1 VKNSN
6 NSDKSEKKDYQKDP
20 GTFLST
26 RKAFGEALLDL
37 GEKIPNLVVATAN
50 LAESTQVSLF
60 AQKFPNRFV
69 EVGVAEQNLAGVGAG
84 LALSGKIPVITS
96 FAVFSPGRNWD
107 QIRISICYN
116 NANVKIVSTH
126 AGLSPSKDGATHE
139 SLEDLALTR
148 VLPNL
153 TIFSPCDYY
162 ETKKVLAEAVQMQ
175 GPVYIRLGRE
185 ETPVITSPHSKF
197 ALGEIKVLEEGKR
210 VALVGTGTI
219 LAWGLPAAQRINQ
232 KYKNSV
238 KVINCPTIKPLNEK
252 QLLDELQGINKV
264 VTLEEHQISAGFG
277 SEIAEIISEK
287 DPKKIFRLG
296 VKDSFG
302 ESGSYR
308 MLLKKYKLDEE
319 SIERTLLRVLK
330 E

>member
-1 VKNSN
+1 MKNSSN
-6 NSDKSEKKDYQKDP
+6 LGKRDQQEKE
-20 GTFLST
+20 GLFLST

-37 GEKIPNLVVATAN
+37 GEEIPNLVVVTAN
-50 LAESTQVSLF
+50 LAESTQVSSF
-60 AQKFPNRFV
+60 AQKFPDRFV

-84 LALSGKIPVITS
+84 LALSGKIPFITS

-126 AGLSPSKDGATHE
+126 VGLSASKDGATHE
-139 SLEDLALTR
+139 ALEDLALTR

-162 ETKKVLAEAVQMQ
+162 ETKKVVAEAAKIQ

-185 ETPVITSPHSKF
+185 ETPVITSLQSKF
-197 ALGEIKVLEEGKR
+197 TLGEVNVLEKGKR
-210 VALVGTGTI
+210 VALIGTGTI
-219 LAWGLPAAQRINQ
+219 LACGLPVAQKINQ
-232 KYKNSV
+232 RYKDSI

-252 QLLDELQGINKV
+252 QLLAELQGIEKV
-264 VTLEEHQISAGFG
+264 VTLEEHQVSAGFG
-277 SEIAEIISEK
+277 SEIAEITSEN
-287 DPKKIFRLG
+287 DPKRVFRLG
-296 VKDSFG
+296 VRDSFG
-302 ESGSYR
+302 ESGNYR
-308 MLLKKYKLDEE
+308 ALLKKHELDEE
-319 SIERTLLRVLK
+319 SIEKTLLKVLK